1 MKPEVT
7 TDFQTG
13 QAEIFKN
20 PFLERLTKTD
30 PISNIIVYGLV
41 NAILVYIA
49 IGVIGLSVWAFLGL
63 FVFGLFFWTF
73 AEYMLHRF
81 VFHWVT
87 EAKWSQRFH
96 FIMHGAHHHY
106 PTDKERL
113 LMPPVPGIILASLL
127 FGMFYVVFW
136 MIGYSDLV
144 YGFFPGFF
152 IGYLMYSFVHRA
164 THVMRPPKRFR
175 DLWHHHS
182 LHHYKYPNKAFGVS
196 NTFWDR
202 VFGTMPPKKEKKK
215 A

>member
-106 PTDKERL
+106 PTDKESL
-113 LMPPVPGIILASLL
+113 LLPPVPRIILASLL
-127 FGMFYVVFW
+127 FWMFYVFFW